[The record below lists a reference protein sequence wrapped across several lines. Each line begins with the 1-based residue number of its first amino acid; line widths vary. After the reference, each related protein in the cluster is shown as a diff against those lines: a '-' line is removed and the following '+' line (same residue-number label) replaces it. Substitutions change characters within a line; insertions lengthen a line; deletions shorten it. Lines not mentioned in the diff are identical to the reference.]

1 MIDAT
6 LTFLTAMLNEDLRT
20 RFAAASDLA
29 VLENVAREGGA
40 GGEETTNRLVLTLV
54 NIERE
59 GTAANTGQI
68 YRRADG
74 ETRRAP
80 QPLNI
85 NLIFLLSAN
94 FPDQYADGLRVLSAG
109 IGTFQ
114 GQPVFTPQSHP
125 TLPEGIERLSVEW
138 RDLDLQ
144 SIHNLWTVLGGSYLP
159 SAVYKARMLVVEDG
173 FVGIDVRPITSV
185 AVDTSR

>member
-6 LTFLTAMLNEDLRT
+6 LAFLTTMLNESLRT
-20 RFAAASDLA
+20 RFSADADLA
-29 VLENVAREGGA
+29 VLDRVGGELSGA
-40 GGEETTNRLVLTLV
+40 GEETTNRLLLTLV

-59 GTAANTGQI
+59 GTAANTARI
-68 YRRADG
+68 YRG
-74 ETRRAP
+74 EGAEMQRAP

-94 FPDQYADGLRVLSAG
+94 FPDRYRDGLRVLSAG
-109 IGTFQ
+109 IGAFQ
-114 GQPVFTPQSHP
+114 SRPVFTPQDAP
-125 TLPEGIERLSVEW
+125 LLPEGIERLSVEW

-144 SIHNLWTVLGGSYLP
+144 SIHNLWTVLGGTYLP

-173 FVGIDVRPITSV
+173 FVGTDVPLITS
-185 AVDTSR
+185 TSVET